1 MFLRPIFPS
10 GHTVGTAAVAE
21 GLMAGNIRCLLEW
34 QATCFFLPTLP
45 TNSMAKVCLW
55 WCVCDSFD
63 DIVKNVY
70 CPSFW
75 RLSPLLV
82 LRKQVATLESSMWQG
97 TESGFENQRG
107 ASSQWPVKVSASI
120 QQEKEFLSSA
130 ITRKWILPTVWVILE
145 EDPSPVEPQMWL

>member
-1 MFLRPIFPS
+1 MDFSVVFPILSPRRLHCCGGCS
-10 GHTVGTAAVAE
+10 GWRLDGRQHPLFTG
-21 GLMAGNIRCLLEW
+21 MAGNM
-34 QATCFFLPTLP
+34 FFLPTLP
-45 TNSMAKVCLW
+45 TNSMSKVCLW

-130 ITRKWILPTVWVILE
+130 ITRKWILPTVWE
-145 EDPSPVEPQMWL
+145 S